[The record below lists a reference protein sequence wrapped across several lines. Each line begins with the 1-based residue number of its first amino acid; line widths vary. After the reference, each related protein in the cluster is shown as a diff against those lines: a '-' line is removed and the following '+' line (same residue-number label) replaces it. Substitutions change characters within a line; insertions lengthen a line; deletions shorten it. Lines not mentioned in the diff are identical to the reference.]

1 MSIIK
6 VIRYFLI
13 LSILF
18 IVSCLVVLQFSLFS
32 EDLGPGEITGSV
44 NTPEFIA
51 DKKNRQ
57 LAAFNS
63 LNESPTKQILF
74 GDLHVH
80 SCLLYTSPSPRDVE
94 ESRMPSSA

>member
-51 DKKNRQ
+51 DKK
-57 LAAFNS
+57 
-63 LNESPTKQILF
+63 K
-74 GDLHVH
+74 
-80 SCLLYTSPSPRDVE
+80 
-94 ESRMPSSA
+94 

>member
-18 IVSCLVVLQFSLFS
+18 IISCLVVLQFSLFS

-44 NTPEFIA
+44 NTQEFVA
-51 DKKNRQ
+51 DKKKGN
-57 LAAFNS
+57 L
-63 LNESPTKQILF
+63 LHLIL
-74 GDLHVH
+74 
-80 SCLLYTSPSPRDVE
+80 
-94 ESRMPSSA
+94 